1 MTKKRPT
8 TTTASAADNT
18 KKSAQKEEVKK
29 PVETKSVSVVS
40 NPVPTAPEVPKE
52 VAYVP
57 KPLELSRKPSN
68 LANSLGLPK
77 SKKPWKALSERSG
90 KHKKMNPKTW
100 QQKMDDKRKLKA
112 IRQRVKEEREKRF
125 SSVSC

>member
-1 MTKKRPT
+1 
-8 TTTASAADNT
+8 
-18 KKSAQKEEVKK
+18 
-29 PVETKSVSVVS
+29 
-40 NPVPTAPEVPKE
+40 
-52 VAYVP
+52 
-57 KPLELSRKPSN
+57 
-68 LANSLGLPK
+68 LGLPK

-125 SSVSC
+125 ASVSLILRVMIFL